1 MRSRGRGRDG
11 RDAEPLLAARDPGA
25 QRRKRGK
32 IEATL
37 MREPRVGEER
47 DIRNGET
54 LVCVQAATDE
64 RIKTAV
70 ALLKLY
76 TPIEVK
82 VVPAAQDPV
91 R

>member
-1 MRSRGRGRDG
+1 LR
-11 RDAEPLLAARDPGA
+11 P
-25 QRRKRGK
+25 
-32 IEATL
+32 
-37 MREPRVGEER
+37 
-47 DIRNGET
+47 
-54 LVCVQAATDE
+54 AATDE
-64 RIKTAV
+64 CIKTAV